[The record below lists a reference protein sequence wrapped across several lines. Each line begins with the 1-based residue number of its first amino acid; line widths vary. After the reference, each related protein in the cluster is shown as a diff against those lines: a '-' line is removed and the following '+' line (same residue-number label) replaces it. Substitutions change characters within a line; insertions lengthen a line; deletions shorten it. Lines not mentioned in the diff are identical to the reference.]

1 MPLPPLIA
9 ITSKGRRVYSCDLVI
24 NKQRLLRLIIDPH
37 YEKDPPK
44 RPSAYQYFTIE
55 DIQHNDKSYCLKE
68 NYAFPS
74 EAELKEIREKVSHPN
89 YPYKNKILSPNASG
103 EEKFKY
109 QICQAILVYQQEN
122 NLPVEEVATKI
133 AISLNK
139 TYDLLLGK
147 IKGFRLKELANY
159 LEKLH
164 VPFEITVRNDKARES
179 KHLSG

>member
-1 MPLPPLIA
+1 M
-9 ITSKGRRVYSCDLVI
+9 
-24 NKQRLLRLIIDPH
+24 
-37 YEKDPPK
+37 EK
-44 RPSAYQYFTIE
+44 
-55 DIQHNDKSYCLKE
+55 KE

-74 EAELKEIREKVSHPN
+74 EAELKEIRKKVSHPN

-122 NLPVEEVATKI
+122 NLPVEEMATKI

-139 TYDLLLGK
+139 TYDILLGK
-147 IKGFRLKELANY
+147 IKVFRLNELANY

-164 VPFEITVRNDKARES
+164 VPFEITVKSDKSEKFRPAE
-179 KHLSG
+179 K